1 MWKTHQAVYPKPYGL
16 RALTLPGLYETVSD
30 SEAVRAEQSLRGAAG
45 ARARGHC
52 LLAAVPRRETGM
64 QSK

>member
-30 SEAVRAEQSLRGAAG
+30 SEAVRAEHRVCAG
-45 ARARGHC
+45 ARAVTVC
-52 LLAAVPRRETGM
+52 CAAVPRRETGM
-64 QSK
+64 QR